1 MVDLIAQ
8 HEPQEL
14 RLRDVSHRL
23 RTGKELHRAGKVLDA
38 RRLERRHRVGV
49 GLLERTY
56 DFLPRVRGLRKSAA
70 ETKLILDRGREEA
83 LLDREGP
90 DELPRAVGS
99 RVWLELGLPRRES
112 LPEIQ
117 WRVVILVG

>member
-23 RTGKELHRAGKVLDA
+23 RAGKELHRAGEVFVA

-49 GLLERTY
+49 GLLERGR
-56 DFLPRVRGLRKSAA
+56 DLLPRVRGLRKSAA
-70 ETKLILDRGREEA
+70 ETQLILDRGSEEA
-83 LLDREGP
+83 LFDREGP
-90 DELPRAVGS
+90 DELTRAVGS
-99 RVWLELGLPRRES
+99 RMWLELGLVRWE
-112 LPEIQ
+112 
-117 WRVVILVG
+117 